1 MKVILFLLLGC
12 AFLSGC
18 VSDNAIYADYGKW
31 ACYKEQ
37 PKVQSLFWPSV
48 INFDFNQSNIAE
60 SEEIK
65 LSQAVKVLKEYSS
78 FNLAVIGA
86 TDPEGTP
93 EYNDALSLRRA
104 TAVSQYLQRQG
115 IARSRLVLIGTG
127 ENELFINTDDQKKNR
142 ANRRTQLIL
151 LDAKH
156 NPVDIYFNKLALP
169 SEPLIMNK
177 VNSL

>member
-18 VSDNAIYADYGKW
+18 VSDKAIYTDYGKF

-37 PKVQSLFWPSV
+37 PEIKSLFWPSV
-48 INFDFNQSNIAE
+48 INFEFDSSNISE
-60 SEEIK
+60 SEKIK
-65 LSQAVKVLKEYSS
+65 LSQAIKVLNEYLS
-78 FNLAVIGA
+78 FNLAIIGA
-86 TDPEGTP
+86 TDPEGSV

-104 TAVSQYLQRQG
+104 SAVSEYLRGQG

-127 ENELFINTDDQKKNR
+127 EHELFINTNNQQKNR

-151 LDAKH
+151 LDAKN

-169 SEPLIMNK
+169 SEPLIVNK